1 MFVCLIFG
9 LWSRFLLYSPDE
21 PWTQHFLACTPE
33 SVPPHF
39 FKFFLTK
46 DLIWKCTW
54 PKFHV
59 IVKQMHWGENLCKHL
74 IFLLNAFIYFP
85 IPRFPTCYCFLIPF
99 QQCVLLMTVISVQSY
114 TTIFDKEILIGHVCH
129 HLIQWES
136 TFCHYLF
143 CFYLK
148 QGNLELQ
155 VIFPA
160 VFLIKIFLFSLS
172 VSVYV
177 QVNTMCVQEPR
188 KVKIKCLVPSSW
200 NWGGCKPPLWVLGSE
215 LSL

>member
-9 LWSRFLLYSPDE
+9 LWSRFLLYSPDK
-21 PWTQHFLACTPE
+21 PWTQHFLACTPQ

-46 DLIWKCTW
+46 GLIWKCTW

-85 IPRFPTCYCFLIPF
+85 IPRIPMCYCFLIPF
-99 QQCVLLMTVISVQSY
+99 QQCMLLMTVISVQSY
-114 TTIFDKEILIGHVCH
+114 TTIFDKEILIGHVCQ

-143 CFYLK
+143 LFETEKPRAPSHISSCFFFKLRFFYLVC
-148 QGNLELQ
+148 LCLCMCRWM
-155 VIFPA
+155 PC
-160 VFLIKIFLFSLS
+160 VFRSPGRS
-172 VSVYV
+172 
-177 QVNTMCVQEPR
+177 R
-188 KVKIKCLVPSSW
+188 
-200 NWGGCKPPLWVLGSE
+200 
-215 LSL
+215 